1 MIRVQN
7 LSKQFNST
15 TVVSN
20 VSFEVHQDETM
31 VLLGTSGSGKTTTLK
46 MINRLIAP
54 DDGSVFIDGIDTLY
68 QKPEILR
75 RQIGFVLQN
84 MGLFPHYTVEENI
97 STVPVLMG
105 WDKKRINQRV
115 QELMEKL
122 RLPFQEFS
130 KSYPKQLS
138 GGQQQRVGLAR
149 ALAANPPVLL
159 MDEPFSALDPIT
171 RKSIRKEFRELD
183 ELKNKTVIMVT
194 HDVQEAFEMADRI
207 CLMHEG
213 SIVQSGSPSDIVLRK
228 QHEFVTQ
235 FLSDQQTML
244 ELKAVPMSNYWK
256 EIATL
261 DSSIKPLTR
270 YSTHQSLFDIIEN
283 TVKRPV
289 DEQTFIVHDD
299 QGNEK
304 VTSLQLLM
312 QTFTNFKSRYQ

>member
-7 LSKQFNST
+7 LSKQFNGT

-54 DDGSVFIDGIDTLY
+54 DEGSVFIDDIDALH
-68 QKPEILR
+68 QKPEVLR

-105 WDKKRINQRV
+105 WDKKRIIQRV

-122 RLPFQEFS
+122 QLPFKEFS
-130 KSYPKQLS
+130 KSYSKQLS

-171 RKSIRKEFRELD
+171 RKSIRKDFRELD

-213 SIVQSGSPSDIVLRK
+213 SIVQSGSPGDIVLRK

-261 DSSIKPLTR
+261 HSSIKPLTR

-289 DEQTFIVHDD
+289 EEQTFVVHDD

-304 VTSLQLLM
+304 VTSLHLLM
-312 QTFTNFKSRYQ
+312 SAFTNFKSRYQ